1 MTRRFAILIIAV
13 ALLAGAVAFGAAP
26 AQAADEAAVAPAG
39 PTPFT
44 LIIMGTRHYPDVDVM
59 RRNIAR
65 MPLMQRFVQTVAA
78 QNHLQFAGA
87 FGGAEAALIAD
98 VQGLAADRYEVQTRQ
113 DKARGLII
121 TLRKIQ
127 AKP

>member
-1 MTRRFAILIIAV
+1 MKRAFAILYIAT
-13 ALLAGAVAFGAAP
+13 AILAATLIPVLAP
-26 AQAADEAAVAPAG
+26 AAEEAAAAPAG
-39 PTPFT
+39 PIPFT

-65 MPLMQRFVQTVAA
+65 ISLMQRFVPTVAA

-87 FGGAEAALIAD
+87 FGGAEEALVAD
-98 VQGLAADRYEVQTRQ
+98 IRGLAADRYEVQTRQ
-113 DKARGLII
+113 DKTRGLVI

-127 AKP
+127 ATP